1 MNKFIVHASE
11 TVAYRVVVEAE
22 DEDQAR
28 EMVENG
34 DVDLGSPVDDSN
46 FEIDAVAKFED

>member
-1 MNKFIVHASE
+1 MSKFIVHASE

-34 DVDLGSPVDDSN
+34 DVDLGSPVDVSN
-46 FEIDAVAKFED
+46 FEIDAVAKSED